1 MKKII
6 GLLAVAVLMSVSAFS
21 QKPTYYA
28 KVNKVEGLYIY
39 VNAEPVDQYEEL
51 GYLKKKGLWWQ
62 CQYTEVFNYFFKR
75 CKKEYP
81 RANALILYLSAEGG
95 KATAIYIPDVEK
107 VKGSELP
114 TK

>member
-1 MKKII
+1 MKKFI

-39 VNAEPVDQYEEL
+39 VNCEPIDQYEEL

-62 CQYTEVFNYFFKR
+62 CQYTEIFNYFFKR
-75 CKKEYP
+75 CKKNTP
-81 RANALILYLSAEGG
+81 KRTLSF
-95 KATAIYIPDVEK
+95 YICLPKE
-107 VKGSELP
+107 VKQQRYIFLM
-114 TK
+114 